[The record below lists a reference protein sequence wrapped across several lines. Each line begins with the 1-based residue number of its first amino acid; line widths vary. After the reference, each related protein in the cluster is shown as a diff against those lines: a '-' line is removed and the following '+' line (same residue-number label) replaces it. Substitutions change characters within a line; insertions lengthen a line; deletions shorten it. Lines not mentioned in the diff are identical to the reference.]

1 MTPDPNSLVD
11 ALLFWKLL
19 GISLIVITAIN
30 GLLQIIG
37 FFRKQPPLEDV
48 LKRLELRWL
57 EQDAERER
65 ALTLKLSIYQLKTE
79 AEACTQRHNQ
89 WTGEV
94 DRRSVHLIKESEAR
108 TVKRFDEV
116 RQDLQA
122 FSTTLNAM
130 ARDVAIMAVE
140 KKKGPH

>member
-1 MTPDPNSLVD
+1 MNPDPSQLAD

-19 GISLIVITAIN
+19 GITLIIITALN

-37 FFRKQPPLEDV
+37 FFKKQPPLEDV

-57 EQDAERER
+57 EQDAEREKM
-65 ALTLKLSIYQLKTE
+65 LTLKLSLYQLKTE
-79 AEACTQRHNQ
+79 ADACTKRHNQ

-108 TVKRFDEV
+108 TQKRFDEV
-116 RQDLQA
+116 REDLQA

-130 ARDVAIMAVE
+130 ARDVAIMALQ
-140 KKKGPH
+140 KKGLH